1 MATLSS
7 IRKQIAALE
16 KKAQDLIKKESA
28 GAVAKAREII
38 AKFGLTAED
47 LGLSG
52 DASRK
57 PRTPAATRREKKASR
72 QKTAGTP
79 MYRDPAS
86 QKTWTGRGKPPAWIA
101 GVADRTPFLI
111 STRDAPATA
120 LNAPRAAKKATKV
133 AADSSDTGP
142 VAEQGTTKPARKAS
156 DRKRSAK
163 DAAPGKSSA
172 PQSAKRPAGRKVAG
186 RKATRSKRA
195 SPEATVPAET

>member
-16 KKAQDLIKKESA
+16 RKAQDLIKKEST
-28 GAVAKAREII
+28 GAIAKAREII

-52 DASRK
+52 DASKKSRK
-57 PRTPAATRREKKASR
+57 PVAARKGKKATRQKA
-72 QKTAGTP
+72 AGAP

-111 STRDAPATA
+111 STQDAPATA
-120 LNAPRAAKKATKV
+120 PKAPRAAKKATKIV
-133 AADSSDTGP
+133 AASADAVP
-142 VAEQGTTKPARKAS
+142 MAEQRTKKPTRKAS
-156 DRKRSAK
+156 ARKQSARA
-163 DAAPGKSSA
+163 AAPKKSSA
-172 PQSAKRPAGRKVAG
+172 PKPVKRASGRKVALKKG
-186 RKATRSKRA
+186 AKTGGP
-195 SPEATVPAET
+195 SPETTVSSEA